1 MPIVSREVA
10 GSIIEEIDINK
21 KKRGNSNTMILNGDE
36 VMKNTVH
43 LQISKERHIKKI
55 KKRSFGRD
63 TLSYNQREIGNHLL
77 YPSKRSSIT
86 TTLENMLL
94 YSFLFNPKVV
104 IRVFLMEALGEAFL
118 RRRFSLF
125 MRVT

>member
-43 LQISKERHIKKI
+43 LQLSKERHIKKI
-55 KKRSFGRD
+55 KKRSFP
-63 TLSYNQREIGNHLL
+63 QRHLIL
-77 YPSKRSSIT
+77 
-86 TTLENMLL
+86 
-94 YSFLFNPKVV
+94 
-104 IRVFLMEALGEAFL
+104 
-118 RRRFSLF
+118 
-125 MRVT
+125 